1 MLRAG
6 WLGSFG
12 PLRWPAMTSAA
23 NSMVGNLW
31 PTAGSARDFSRAR
44 PKSAGDVAMRSL
56 ESYYP
61 PGFGDGSP
69 PAGVQPVLR
78 AEQPGSRSSSKRGG
92 SPFVRVGHKPGELPK
107 RERASRH
114 TKSDA
119 RFVRGDEEQ
128 EPAWASEGQDMFG
141 VFLDRFSRPI
151 SQASVRSQSSVTR
164 QALGPK
170 PNTHDASK
178 SMATSLAASRRS
190 QAAAATRA
198 SRSSSSLGSTSMLSS
213 YLAPQ
218 RSLPN
223 LSTSPDA
230 LGSTKEIMSMDAT
243 ANLGSDDEQLDDS
256 DARAAWNWEKAS
268 PRELRKK
275 VVELERFQRNQDA
288 EMAQLRRELLQA
300 KRVAVKKHTED
311 AALHN
316 EIARLGQQV
325 QVLTESQINKAAE
338 IADAVA
344 EATGEDRAL
353 RARGGLGKGK
363 SASEF
368 ERLKGM
374 YATTEELKSGRI
386 KLTTSGGYD
395 PWASTTVT
403 TLDARDSMA
412 EVLGSVKSFLS
423 EVESEQF
430 LNRQTR
436 EQANHFAHTLDLA
449 RLAGQ
454 VDEWQSQRMDN
465 TWKSL
470 PGHVIS
476 NIIKAKEQGRTGLDV
491 EMPKEDGRSPVSY
504 HLDLDSKRMYR
515 KEERAIRC
523 RERSDIE
530 RAAGLL
536 STIASV
542 RLAVPT
548 STESAVC
555 KQRLQQLWKKF
566 DADGSGALDRAEVRQ
581 VMEM

>member
-1 MLRAG
+1 MSTAV
-6 WLGSFG
+6 
-12 PLRWPAMTSAA
+12 

-31 PTAGSARDFSRAR
+31 PSSAGSSRDFSRAR
-44 PKSAGDVAMRSL
+44 PSSAGDAGAASSF

-61 PGFGDGSP
+61 PGFGDCSP

-78 AEQPGSRSSSKRGG
+78 AEQGSQSRSKRGS
-92 SPFVRVGHKPGELPK
+92 SPFVRVGHKPGELPR
-107 RERASRH
+107 RERTSRR

-119 RFVRGDEEQ
+119 RLVRGGREEEEE
-128 EPAWASEGQDMFG
+128 EPAWAREGQDMFG

-151 SQASVRSQSSVTR
+151 SQASVRSQSSATTA
-164 QALGPK
+164 ALGPK
-170 PNTHDASK
+170 PNTHDAST

-190 QAAAATRA
+190 RASVATRT
-198 SRSSSSLGSTSMLSS
+198 SRSSSSLDSTSVLSA

-218 RSLPN
+218 RSLPS
-223 LSTSPDA
+223 LASSAGTF
-230 LGSTKEIMSMDAT
+230 GTKEIMSMDASADT
-243 ANLGSDDEQLDDS
+243 GSDDEQLNDS
-256 DARAAWNWEKAS
+256 DVRAEWNWEKAS
-268 PRELRKK
+268 PRALRQK

-288 EMAQLRRELLQA
+288 EMAQLRRELLES
-300 KRVAVKKHTED
+300 KRLAVKKQTED

-316 EIARLGQQV
+316 EIARLGQEV
-325 QVLTESQINKAAE
+325 QVLTESQVNKAAE
-338 IADAVA
+338 IAEAVA

-363 SASEF
+363 TVNEF

-374 YATTEELKSGRI
+374 YATTEELKSGQI
-386 KLTTSGGYD
+386 KLTTAGGYD

-412 EVLGSVKSFLS
+412 EVLGSVKDFLS

-430 LNRQTR
+430 VNRQTR

-465 TWKSL
+465 SWKSL
-470 PGHVIS
+470 PGSVIS
-476 NIIKAKEQGRTGLDV
+476 DIIKAKEQGRTGLDV
-491 EMPKEDGRSPVSY
+491 EIPKVDGGAPVAY
-504 HLDLDSKRMYR
+504 HLDLDGKRMYR
-515 KEERAIRC
+515 KENRAIRC

-542 RLAVPT
+542 RLVVPT
-548 STESAVC
+548 SAESALRT
-555 KQRLQQLWKKF
+555 QRLQQLWKQI
-566 DADGSGALDRAEVRQ
+566 DADGSGALDRGEVRQ
-581 VMEM
+581 VMKL

>member
-1 MLRAG
+1 M
-6 WLGSFG
+6 S
-12 PLRWPAMTSAA
+12 SAA

-44 PKSAGDVAMRSL
+44 PKSAGNMTMSSL

-69 PAGVQPVLR
+69 LAGVQPVLR
-78 AEQPGSRSSSKRGG
+78 AEQPGSRSISKRGA

-107 RERASRH
+107 REQASRH

-119 RFVRGDEEQ
+119 RFVRDDEEQ

-151 SQASVRSQSSVTR
+151 SQASVRSQSSVTK

-198 SRSSSSLGSTSMLSS
+198 SRSSSSLGSTLSA

-243 ANLGSDDEQLDDS
+243 THLGSDDEQLDDS

-300 KRVAVKKHTED
+300 KRLAVKKQTED

-338 IADAVA
+338 IAEAVA
-344 EATGEDRAL
+344 EATGADRAL

-412 EVLGSVKSFLS
+412 EVLGSVKDFLS

-430 LNRQTR
+430 INRQTR

-449 RLAGQ
+449 RLAGK

-476 NIIKAKEQGRTGLDV
+476 SIIKAKEQGRTGLDV
-491 EMPKEDGRSPVSY
+491 QIPKENGSPVSY

-515 KEERAIRC
+515 KEQRAIRC

-542 RLAVPT
+542 RLVVPT
-548 STESAVC
+548 STESAVR
-555 KQRLQQLWKKF
+555 KQRLQQLWKQF
-566 DADGSGALDRAEVRQ
+566 DSDGSGALDRAEVRQ
-581 VMEM
+581 VMQM